1 MNENLRWDDLRV
13 FFYVAE
19 AASLTA
25 AAKSLR
31 MDPATLSRRISRLE
45 GDMNARLFAK
55 SPQGYALTDAG
66 SRLFEHVESMNRA
79 VRSAQGEV
87 KDQADQ
93 LSGSIRIGAP
103 DGSANYLLPQVCA
116 ELCNEN
122 PSLDIQIVALPRVL
136 NLSKQEADMAITV
149 SPPNAGRLSVQK
161 ISDYNLHLAATREY
175 LATHDPIETLEDLKN
190 HRLIGYI
197 NDLIFDDELDYM
209 GELGEK
215 IRTPLTSNS
224 FSVQLNWARRG
235 AGVCIVHDF
244 AIPTFPDLHRVLM
257 DQISLKRAF
266 YLVRHHDDRK
276 VERLNRFA
284 EHLISKTRNE
294 IKRLE
299 AAA

>member
-13 FFYVAE
+13 FFHVAE
-19 AASLTA
+19 AASLTN
-25 AAKSLR
+25 AAKILR

-45 GDMNARLFAK
+45 EDMNARLFAK

-66 SRLFEHVESMNRA
+66 TRLFDHVEGMNRA

-87 KDQADQ
+87 QDQADQ

-116 ELCNEN
+116 ELCEEN
-122 PSLDIQIVALPRVL
+122 PALDIQIVALPRVL

-161 ISDYNLHLAATREY
+161 ISDYSLHLAATRDY
-175 LATHDPIETLEDLKN
+175 LATHPEITKIADLKD
-190 HRLIGYI
+190 HRFIGYI

-209 GELGEK
+209 NELGEK

-244 AIPTFPDLHRVLM
+244 AIPTFPELQRILT

-276 VERLNRFA
+276 VERLNRVA
-284 EHLISKTRNE
+284 KQLISKIRLE

-299 AAA
+299 SAA